1 LDPETSV
8 LYVGSAT
15 EPRVLQLVQDPRRC
29 SGADYCGDLRL
40 LPETALHGLS
50 LVKPPWGRITAIDL
64 NTGDHAWAIP
74 NGPTPDAVKNN
85 PALAGV
91 NLPRTG
97 TAGVAGLLVT
107 KTLLFAGAGGL
118 HGSIPPRQGNPYLL
132 AIDKKTGEVIWELK
146 LPDDLRP
153 SGIPMTYMIEGRQ
166 YLLVAASATK
176 RAAGVERPGEL
187 LVFALPGGAN

>member
-1 LDPETSV
+1 M
-8 LYVGSAT
+8 
-15 EPRVLQLVQDPRRC
+15 
-29 SGADYCGDLRL
+29 
-40 LPETALHGLS
+40 
-50 LVKPPWGRITAIDL
+50 
-64 NTGDHAWAIP
+64 IP

-85 PALAGV
+85 PVLAGV

-97 TAGVAGLLVT
+97 TASVSGLLVT
-107 KTLLFAGAGGL
+107 KTLLFSGAGGL

-153 SGIPMTYMIEGRQ
+153 SGIPMTYMIQGRQ

-176 RAAGVERPGEL
+176 KAAGVDRAGEL
-187 LVFALPGGAN
+187 LVFALSGPAS